1 MKNFKLISIYT
12 LSLFYI
18 NVGIAHFVNP
28 DFFTVIMPPYIPYS
42 TFFVFL
48 SGFFEV
54 LFGSMI
60 IFKKTRY
67 YGATG
72 LCLLLIFVFPANIY
86 LFQSYEAQ
94 EILNITKE
102 GSFVRLFFQLPLLIL
117 AYWHSL
123 EKSSYYFDFFSM
135 LIFFPTI
142 IYFLTLSN

>member
-1 MKNFKLISIYT
+1 
-12 LSLFYI
+12 
-18 NVGIAHFVNP
+18 
-28 DFFTVIMPPYIPYS
+28 MPPYIPYS

-102 GSFVRLFFQLPLLIL
+102 GSFVRLFFQVPLFIL
-117 AYWHSL
+117 AYWHSKHQIPKVISKYVVDQWKFKC
-123 EKSSYYFDFFSM
+123 EQA
-135 LIFFPTI
+135 I
-142 IYFLTLSN
+142 LT

>member
-1 MKNFKLISIYT
+1 MKKFKLISIYT

-18 NVGIAHFVNP
+18 NVGIAHFVSP

-60 IFKKTRY
+60 IFKKSRY
-67 YGATG
+67 YGASG

-102 GSFVRLFFQLPLLIL
+102 GSFVRLFFQIPLLVL
-117 AYWHSL
+117 AYWHSK
-123 EKSSYYFDFFSM
+123 EKTLKKID
-135 LIFFPTI
+135 LVATIIFIPTI
-142 IYFLTLSN
+142 IYFLSLSL